1 MEASSRSPAM
11 LLKLLFILISLSLL
25 SNALFYAIYKH
36 ERKTHF
42 ETMRTL
48 TQCQAELKSTQENLI
63 KYTQLYS
70 ELKSRCEL
78 DKKKI
83 EQRYTALLKK
93 ATEPIPQI
101 SIPNTTN
108 ECEALKE
115 MIDEASKH
123 FSP

>member
-1 MEASSRSPAM
+1 MSWAVPLA
-11 LLKLLFILISLSLL
+11 LLVAVGLLLVGLLI
-25 SNALFYAIYKH
+25 
-36 ERKTHF
+36 ERKMHLQT
-42 ETMRTL
+42 TTRL
-48 TQCQAELKSTQENLI
+48 SQCQTELKTTQENLI

-70 ELKSRCEL
+70 ALKSKCEL
-78 DKKKI
+78 DKKNI

-101 SIPNTTN
+101 NIPPHKD

-115 MIDEASKH
+115 MLNEASKY

>member
-1 MEASSRSPAM
+1 MV
-11 LLKLLFILISLSLL
+11 K
-25 SNALFYAIYKH
+25 ALFSISTITALMLFGAWFH

-42 ETMRTL
+42 KTIEKLSMCR
-48 TQCQAELKSTQENLI
+48 AELQTTQENLV

-70 ELKSRCEL
+70 ELKSKCEL
-78 DKKKI
+78 DKRKI

-93 ATEPIPQI
+93 TTEPVPQV
-101 SIPNTTN
+101 SIPPHTN

>member
-1 MEASSRSPAM
+1 MAKA
-11 LLKLLFILISLSLL
+11 LLSVSTITALLLFG
-25 SNALFYAIYKH
+25 AWFY
-36 ERKTHF
+36 ERKMHF
-42 ETMRTL
+42 QTMGKL
-48 TQCQAELKSTQENLI
+48 SMCKAELQATQQNLL
-63 KYTQLYS
+63 KYTQLYIV
-70 ELKSRCEL
+70 LRNKCEL

-93 ATEPIPQI
+93 AIEPVPQV
-101 SIPNTTN
+101 SIPLRTD

>member
-1 MEASSRSPAM
+1 M
-11 LLKLLFILISLSLL
+11 LRELLFILLSLSLL
-25 SNALFYAIYKH
+25 SNALFYALYKH

-42 ETMRTL
+42 RAMQSL
-48 TQCQAELKSTQENLI
+48 AQCQTELKTTQENLI
-63 KYTQLYS
+63 KYTSLYS
-70 ELKSRCEL
+70 ELKSKCEL

-101 SIPNTTN
+101 SIPPHTD
-108 ECEALKE
+108 ECKAMKE
-115 MIDEASKH
+115 MLNEASQH

>member
-1 MEASSRSPAM
+1 MVKA
-11 LLKLLFILISLSLL
+11 LLFVSFVVSFM
-25 SNALFYAIYKH
+25 LFGAWFY

-42 ETMRTL
+42 QTL
-48 TQCQAELKSTQENLI
+48 EKLNICKTELKATQENLI
-63 KYTQLYS
+63 KYTQLYTD
-70 ELKSRCEL
+70 LRNKCEI
-78 DKKKI
+78 DKKRI

-93 ATEPIPQI
+93 ATEPVPQV
-101 SIPNTTN
+101 SIPPHTD

>member
-1 MEASSRSPAM
+1 M
-11 LLKLLFILISLSLL
+11 LHRLLFILLSLSLF
-25 SNALFYAIYKH
+25 SNALFYVIYKH
-36 ERKTHF
+36 ERKAHF
-42 ETMRTL
+42 RAMQSL
-48 TQCQAELKSTQENLI
+48 AQCQAELRTTQENLI

-108 ECEALKE
+108 ECEALKG